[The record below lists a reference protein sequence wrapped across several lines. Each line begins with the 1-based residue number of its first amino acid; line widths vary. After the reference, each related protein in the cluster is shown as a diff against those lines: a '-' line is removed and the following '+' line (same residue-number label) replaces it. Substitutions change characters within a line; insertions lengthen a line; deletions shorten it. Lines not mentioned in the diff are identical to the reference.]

1 MNAHPCFIRLIL
13 PALMMLGGTGPGSA
27 FADEPPPDRPHQLR
41 FDPERSE
48 WIDLPRPEP
57 GTAAGDLAAARAS
70 FAERR
75 HKKARRLIKTWQ
87 KTYGMASELYPEAL
101 LLQARTE
108 KALREYYQ
116 AYELL
121 DRLLGEF
128 RSTEVA
134 DDAAVELFNIAE
146 VYLSGVRRKL
156 WGMRLLNA
164 SDLALDIL
172 DRISTEF
179 AGTRLA
185 ELSLKAKAD
194 YFFDRGDFTLAEL
207 EYARLLQDYPESQYR
222 RYAMKHSADAALAS
236 FTGVRFDDASLVE
249 AEERYR
255 AYARQYPDHA
265 GREGVNLILHGIRE
279 RRAEKEFEIGLYYR
293 RIGQLQAARFY
304 FESVRAHWPDTAAA
318 AKATGAL
325 AGPSAPPATPAQ
337 EPATPV
343 PTTPDNEPRE
353 AADAQENARP

>member
-1 MNAHPCFIRLIL
+1 MNFHPCFIRPIL
-13 PALMMLGGTGPGSA
+13 SALVILGSGGPIGA
-27 FADEPPPDRPHQLR
+27 FADAPPSTRPHQLR

-48 WIDLPRPEP
+48 WVELPRPEA
-57 GTAAGDLAAARAS
+57 GTAAGDLAAAQAA
-70 FAERR
+70 FAER
-75 HKKARRLIKTWQ
+75 HYKKARKLIKAWQ
-87 KTYGMASELYPEAL
+87 KTYGMASQLYPEAL

-108 KALREYYQ
+108 KALRQYYE
-116 AYELL
+116 AYQLL

-128 RSTEVA
+128 RSTDVA

-156 WGMRLLNA
+156 WGMRLLSA

-222 RYAMKHSADAALAS
+222 RYAMKHSADSALAS
-236 FTGVRFDDASLVE
+236 FTGVRFDDAPLVE

-255 AYARQYPDHA
+255 AYARQYPDDA
-265 GREGVNLILHGIRE
+265 GREGVNLILQGIRG
-279 RRAEKEFEIGLYYR
+279 RRAEKEFEIGLYYQ
-293 RIGQLQAARFY
+293 RIGQLRAARFY

-318 AKATGAL
+318 AKATKAL
-325 AGPSAPPATPAQ
+325 AGPPAA
-337 EPATPV
+337 PATPV
-343 PTTPDNEPRE
+343 QEPVMPTPAPPDNVRSPT
-353 AADAQENARP
+353 ADAQEDARP